1 MKKIIYALV
10 IMIAAGSLFT
20 SCIEQVEPDGI
31 KNLRDAKAQY
41 YLALAKLRA
50 ADEAYRQA
58 EALVKQAE
66 ARYED
71 ALTAAKN
78 AETERLNKMAELD
91 RELKALQNQ
100 AYSMEMELRAA
111 QIAQQIDAI
120 AKQMELAEKQH
131 EIDLI
136 DKQKDLAQANEALR
150 VALREIAL
158 AAQDLTTDEKN
169 AVIAAAEAY
178 YTIFDKVQ
186 NQKIKVMEAELAL
199 AKAKKEKEI
208 GQYNPDYTWDSDS
221 HAYITMKEAY
231 ENQIAFDEFM
241 IAYYQ
246 AQIAAIPEFTDLKE
260 WEKII
265 NGLQA
270 EADELEYSRHEIVE
284 EVSAYWASTVH
295 DGIKAYNDAVDA
307 WVEANKKPAAS
318 SEQPKWKD
326 GQTSYTLLNDIKKD
340 VIDEKE
346 HKAGETFGVADDAAV
361 AKIPT
366 LEYKTTPAY
375 QKFSFLI
382 NSYRFLISPA
392 DDTKDIV
399 YWDGSDIAVAASY
412 DMKEFLLGDENG
424 AEGTQKFKNDDYD
437 LTADYGLYGAVSV
450 LKRDK
455 VLNPD
460 KPADTAKARKAAQ
473 AAKDLWQ
480 ADHDTLA
487 AGLLKYKPYVDAKA
501 ALDSILDD
509 LKTNRGTMANAVDKL
524 FESLRSN
531 NSTGLSK
538 NDSTEIMKA
547 FAAFAD
553 ARIKLLGSE
562 NEFDGKVEFDTP
574 KLNPDLY
581 YWASALVDGK
591 WQRSNMKFT
600 DLTYQLL
607 KDKTYFGR
615 QVKESVV
622 GMYYPGYYSGI
633 AHMAY
638 QLLNPTISDMIRSD
652 YNPKNWVFNETDINA
667 DNNVALYGKFEYHPK
682 AGKKDAYI
690 SLKGET
696 EEFIPKTV
704 TDAQDAITAAIND
717 YKKVYE
723 RYWNDTYPAT
733 ITWDMDEKAIKAELK
748 ANPENDL
755 TVYTLD
761 TWTKPFFIVTFSGK
775 NNWDATNAVGAI
787 LGSVDKNAVDAN
799 ATNILAGISESV
811 VLGTAAKPTD
821 LNNYLYAEYAYQLA
835 LKPAT
840 GDIAVI
846 EAWVKAVEK
855 ALNDSHANSGEKA
868 RKAFEADSAVWA
880 ASKKKNDD
888 YDKALKEFTG
898 TDSKGNANGI
908 KKITGTYDSV
918 SDIQYGFEF
927 VDVKVGEWIKSLGGK
942 QLELA
947 EQYLGKDFPTMLKDW
962 KDRDDQLSE
971 QIFHNEQ
978 VMAALKPAYY
988 AAAKASGD
996 AEFLEA
1002 ADYDE
1007 LMKNYKQYVKDAKK
1021 SFNNAIAAFEDD
1033 IDACLKAIE
1042 DFESNVPVADINIA
1056 KAQADL
1062 EKEQL
1067 RLNGLEEV
1075 LKGAKENLD
1084 RILQYIMT
1092 LDANFVIPTGLDYT
1106 PVA

>member
-78 AETERLNKMAELD
+78 AETDRLNKMAELD

-111 QIAQQIDAI
+111 EIAQAIDAI
-120 AKQMELAEKQH
+120 AKEMELAEKQH

-136 DKQKDLAQANEALR
+136 DMQKNLAQANEALR

-186 NQKIKVMEAELAL
+186 DQKIKVMEAELAL

-208 GQYNPDYTWDSDS
+208 GKYNPDYTWDSDS

-318 SEQPKWKD
+318 SKEPKWKD

-346 HKAGETFGVADDAAV
+346 HKAGETFGTADDEAI
-361 AKIPT
+361 AKIPE
-366 LEYKTTPAY
+366 LETKGTPAY
-375 QKFSFLI
+375 IKFSFLL
-382 NSYRFLISPA
+382 NSFAYMASPA
-392 DDTKDIV
+392 DNSQTIID
-399 YWDGSDIAVAASY
+399 YWPMTVTANY
-412 DMKEFLLGDENG
+412 DMKEFLLGDEYG
-424 AEGTQKFKNDDYD
+424 AVGTQKFKNDDYD

-460 KPADTAKARKAAQ
+460 KPADTAAARKAAK

-487 AGLLKYKPYVDAKA
+487 AGLLKYKPYTDAVK
-501 ALDSILDD
+501 ALDSIMND

-562 NEFDGKVEFDTP
+562 NDFDGKVEFDTP

-690 SLKGET
+690 SLKGKT
-696 EEFIPKTV
+696 EEFVPKTV

-717 YKKVYE
+717 YIKVYE

-755 TVYTLD
+755 NVYSLD
-761 TWTKPFFIVTFSGK
+761 TWTKPFHIVTFSGK
-775 NNWDATNAVGAI
+775 NNWDKTRAVCTI
-787 LGSVDKNAVDAN
+787 LGSVDKNATSTN
-799 ATNILAGISESV
+799 ALNIMYGSTESV

-821 LNNYLYAEYAYQLA
+821 LNNYLYAEYVYQLA
-835 LKPAT
+835 LQPAT

-855 ALNDSHANSGEKA
+855 AIDDSHANSAALA

-908 KKITGTYDSV
+908 KKITGTYDAV

-962 KDRDDQLSE
+962 KDRNDQLSE
-971 QIFHNEQ
+971 QIFHNQQ

-1002 ADYDE
+1002 GDYDE